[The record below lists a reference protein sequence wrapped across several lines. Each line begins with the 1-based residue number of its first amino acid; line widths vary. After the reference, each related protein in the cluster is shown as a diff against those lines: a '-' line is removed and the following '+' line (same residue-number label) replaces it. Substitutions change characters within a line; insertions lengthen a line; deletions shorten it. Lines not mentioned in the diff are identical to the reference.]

1 MRFFL
6 LAPYD
11 FGASFKIIKMGGKIS
26 TNFPFNHLT
35 GTKCVQLTG
44 LKIHLISSRICM
56 CMSVIFVVIIAG
68 KAVKG
73 ERHFEHD
80 SHW

>member
-26 TNFPFNHLT
+26 GEFPFKNLNVALVVSY
-35 GTKCVQLTG
+35 K
-44 LKIHLISSRICM
+44 KISYKKKN
-56 CMSVIFVVIIAG
+56 V
-68 KAVKG
+68 
-73 ERHFEHD
+73 
-80 SHW
+80 

>member
-26 TNFPFNHLT
+26 SDFPF
-35 GTKCVQLTG
+35 K
-44 LKIHLISSRICM
+44 KISLMSAVSYIIIYLGYLI
-56 CMSVIFVVIIAG
+56 IIDINPFSG
-68 KAVKG
+68 
-73 ERHFEHD
+73 
-80 SHW
+80 